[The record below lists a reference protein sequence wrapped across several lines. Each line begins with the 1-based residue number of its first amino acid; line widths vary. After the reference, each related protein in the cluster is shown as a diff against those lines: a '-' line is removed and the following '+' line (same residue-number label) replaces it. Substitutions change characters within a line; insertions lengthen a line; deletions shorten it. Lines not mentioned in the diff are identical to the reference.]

1 MKLNINKLGFEIE
14 PVPGTIRP
22 ALMTDE
28 VIQQG
33 TWRDAWAW
41 DAKSGEGRY
50 LTQTVGKDTLPL
62 GNAVVFF
69 VPRATP
75 EGAVVNNAGPAR
87 KMKDRF
93 LEATGTTDVVGLLR
107 VMSRVIPL
115 PRLPLPFAM
124 FRPLNEVASYKLK
137 LFTDFS
143 AVRLHEAGRNLS
155 AYLFIPG
162 QVSFHHEVTAIADQA
177 GYDAVIAA
185 DPRLSSIQPHYVLP
199 PGSKAGHD
207 IRRMAVARRI
217 EAFRPEI
224 EAARAAGAAPDPDAA
239 RDFARLVREWKVLS
253 QPRKPLPVEPGR
265 RRAPA

>member
-41 DAKSGEGRY
+41 DASAGEGRY

-143 AVRLHEAGRNLS
+143 AVRLHEPSRNLS
-155 AYLFIPG
+155 AYLLIPG
-162 QVSFHHEVTAIADQA
+162 QVAFHHEITAIVDEA
-177 GYDAVIAA
+177 GYEKVIEAE
-185 DPRLSSIQPHYVLP
+185 PRLKSMQPHYVLP
-199 PGSKAGHD
+199 AGSKAGHD
-207 IRRMAVARRI
+207 IRRMAVGRRI
-217 EAFRPEI
+217 EEYRPLI
-224 EAARAAGAAPDPDAA
+224 EAARDKGETVPSGLAM
-239 RDFARLVREWKVLS
+239 DFARLVREWKALQ
-253 QPRKPLPVEPGR
+253 QPQTPRPVEPGSR
-265 RRAPA
+265 PLTA